1 MSIARNLIAQASQ
14 QLQTVLGYEADIGHL
29 SEWMKGQRSA
39 IAAFAPPAVTVDTIR
54 AQITEV
60 EVSFCILCTRTCIH
74 VHEHVHEHVHVYTC
88 IYSGTPL

>member
-29 SEWMKGQRSA
+29 SEWMEGQRSA
-39 IAAFAPPAVTVDTIR
+39 IATFAPPAVTVDTIR

-60 EVSFCILCTRTCIH
+60 EVSFAYY
-74 VHEHVHEHVHVYTC
+74 VHELIN
-88 IYSGTPL
+88 IYIHTVEPLYKDTPEIRSPL